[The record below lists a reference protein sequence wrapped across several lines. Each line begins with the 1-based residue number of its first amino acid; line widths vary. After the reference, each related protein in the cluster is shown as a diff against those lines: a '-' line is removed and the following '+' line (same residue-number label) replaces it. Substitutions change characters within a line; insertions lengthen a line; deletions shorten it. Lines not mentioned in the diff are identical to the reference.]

1 MSSYTED
8 CSHQLG
14 YTCRPIPNVIPSKK
28 LPISFLLEIP
38 PLRNLITV
46 MNHITQ
52 ITTLYVLFC
61 FGRTI
66 GFMSQLNN

>member
-1 MSSYTED
+1 MSSYTEE

-14 YTCRPIPNVIPSKK
+14 YTRRPIPNVIPSKK

-61 FGRTI
+61 FGTNI